1 MYPRQGLQNLLP
13 AQHLPAGVLRVLVR
27 AHGHHHG
34 GDAALQRLWTL
45 QNPVGQRQR
54 VLHRGGV
61 GLGQCGWC
69 HLIITARLFLLMT

>member
-1 MYPRQGLQNLLP
+1 MYPCQGLQNLLP
-13 AQHLPAGVLRVLVR
+13 AQHLPAGVLRVLLR

-34 GDAALQRLWTL
+34 GDAALQRVWTL

-61 GLGQCGWC
+61 GLGQCGC